1 MKSVSPPPQL
11 YFPNVLSTTTKPEF
25 ANLLIQAQW
34 IQPALCLSIVSHSHL
49 LHEALISLLENH
61 WGSRLS
67 KHFIAS
73 DLVSPHLKGAGISS
87 STENLPKHLVLLDYG
102 IGRDATLAYIQQ
114 WRSLIPSAY
123 IVVVELK
130 DEDNLILDCIEAG
143 THGYALQGASSIEI
157 ANIIEQVYRGAT
169 LCSPEIT
176 AKLFERL
183 AKAKMLTPQAEL
195 SLEKPPLTQR
205 ELEVL
210 CHVAKGCG
218 DRDIATE
225 LMIEVR
231 TVKHHIHNLLRKL
244 NVKYR
249 WQAAQ
254 LAVKNGWL
262 ARS

>member
-11 YFPNVLSTTTKPEF
+11 YFPDVLPTTSKPEF

-34 IQPALCLSIVSHSHL
+34 LQPALCLSIVSHSHL
-49 LHEALISLLENH
+49 LHEALIRLLENH

-67 KHFIAS
+67 KHFTAA
-73 DLVSPHLKGAGISS
+73 VASPHLKGASISP
-87 STENLPKHLVLLDYG
+87 NLESPSKHLILLDYG
-102 IGRDATLAYIQQ
+102 IGRDATLGYIQQ
-114 WRSLIPSAY
+114 WRSLIPSTY

-130 DEDNLILDCIEAG
+130 DEVNLILDCIESG

-183 AKAKMLTPQAEL
+183 AQAKMLTPQAE
-195 SLEKPPLTQR
+195 SLAKPPLTQR

-210 CHVAKGCG
+210 GHVAKGCG

-262 ARS
+262 TRS

>member
-1 MKSVSPPPQL
+1 MESVNPPPQL
-11 YFPNVLSTTTKPEF
+11 YFPDVLTTATKAEF
-25 ANLLIQAQW
+25 ANLLVQARW
-34 IQPALCLSIVSHSHL
+34 IQPSLCLSIVSHSCL

-67 KHFIAS
+67 NHLVDADLREQDAS
-73 DLVSPHLKGAGISS
+73 PNVV
-87 STENLPKHLVLLDYG
+87 NFPKHLVLLDYG
-102 IGRDATLAYIQQ
+102 IGRDETLAYIQQ
-114 WRSLIPSAY
+114 WRSQIPSAC

-130 DEDNLILDCIEAG
+130 DEDDLILDCIESG

-157 ANIIEQVYRGAT
+157 AHVIEQVYCGVTR
-169 LCSPEIT
+169 CSPEIT

-183 AKAKMLTPQAEL
+183 AQAKMLTPKVAQL
-195 SLEKPPLTQR
+195 SPEKPPLTQR

-210 CHVAKGCG
+210 CYVAKGCG

-244 NVKYR
+244 NVKHR

-254 LAVKNGWL
+254 LAIEKGWL
-262 ARS
+262 SQS